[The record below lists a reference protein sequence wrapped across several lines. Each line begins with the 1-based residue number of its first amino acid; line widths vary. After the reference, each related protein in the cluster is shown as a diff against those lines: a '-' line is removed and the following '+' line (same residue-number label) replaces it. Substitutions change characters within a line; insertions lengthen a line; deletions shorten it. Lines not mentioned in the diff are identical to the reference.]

1 MYRLST
7 ETLLQAWE
15 TGRALH
21 PVDQALLLLAAAEPT
36 ADLTDLSRLSI
47 GQRGLA
53 EIGVLQFVTL
63 ATVGYGDMLA
73 VTAWVRSLATFEGMV
88 GVLYVALLMGG

>member
-1 MYRLST
+1 MYRLSA

-15 TGRALH
+15 TGLALH

-53 EIGVLQFVTL
+53 EIGVLQFCH
-63 ATVGYGDMLA
+63 AGDGGL
-73 VTAWVRSLATFEGMV
+73 W
-88 GVLYVALLMGG
+88 LYAGGHCLGAFTGDV